1 MVTIEL
7 TQDEQDYL
15 VDLLDTSIEN
25 LRTEIRETDR
35 LPYKEMLRNNRE
47 VYTRI
52 LEKIR
57 SEPIRV

>member
-57 SEPIRV
+57 S